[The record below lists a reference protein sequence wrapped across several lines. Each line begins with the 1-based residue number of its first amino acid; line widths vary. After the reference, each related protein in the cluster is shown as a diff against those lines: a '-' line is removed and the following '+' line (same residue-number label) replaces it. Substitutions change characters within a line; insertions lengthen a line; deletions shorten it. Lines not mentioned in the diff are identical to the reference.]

1 MLLRP
6 WRLIPWVVV
15 LAATVVLW
23 SAQLPLPGGRR
34 LDTVTPLSQLLAAR
48 PLWVVLA
55 ALLAVV
61 GLWVARRRRR
71 GAWAPLVLL
80 VVAVGAGIQIAPRAR
95 SSAAPAPPGARAFTV
110 LTANVQL
117 SRVRPAAIVALVR
130 RTQADVVTLPEANA
144 RTARRYARALQAA
157 GGGAWRAWSD
167 RRHAADDPSAGPT
180 SVLVRAALRPVR
192 LAEPHAPEGAH
203 GGVRVRL
210 TGGGD
215 ARAGTVVA
223 AVHPRPPYPA
233 ASQAAWRAD
242 LLALRPLCATTDVVA
257 GDLNA
262 TIDHSPLRAVLG
274 AGCRDAGAETGQGL
288 RATWRGGPLG
298 WLRPTIDH
306 VLAGRGG
313 RATESGVLAIPG
325 SDHRA
330 VWARIVRRA
339 AG

>member
-1 MLLRP
+1 MILRP

-15 LAATVVLW
+15 LGATLLLW

-34 LDTVTPLSQLLAAR
+34 LDTVTPLGQLLAGR
-48 PLWVVLA
+48 PLLVVLA
-55 ALLAVV
+55 ALLAIV

-71 GAWAPLVLL
+71 GALPALVLL
-80 VVAVGAGIQIAPRAR
+80 VVAVAAGVQIAPRAT
-95 SSAAPAPPGARAFTV
+95 SAAAPTSDVRPGLIV

-117 SRVRPAAIVALVR
+117 SRVQPAVVAGLVR
-130 RTQADVVTLPEANA
+130 RTRADVVALPEANA
-144 RTARRYARALQAA
+144 VTARRYARAVGVAD
-157 GGGAWRAWSD
+157 GRPWRAFSD
-167 RRHAADDPSAGPT
+167 RDHADGDPSAGPT
-180 SVLVRAALRPVR
+180 SLLVRSSLRPVR
-192 LAEPHAPEGAH
+192 LAEPRAPSGGH

-210 TGGGD
+210 TGGD
-215 ARAGTVVA
+215 AVQRGATVA

-233 ASQAAWRAD
+233 ATQAQWRAD

-274 AGCRDAGAETGQGL
+274 AGCRDAAAATGQGL
-288 RATWRGGPLG
+288 RATWHGGPLG

-306 VLAGRGG
+306 VLLGSRV
-313 RATESGVLAIPG
+313 RPVESGVLAIPG

-330 VWARIVRRA
+330 VWARVVRR
-339 AG
+339 G